1 MDGYSPIEE
10 HGLIGDLQT
19 AALVSHKGEID
30 WFCCPRFDSPTVFA
44 SLLDRERGGH
54 FRIRPAGGG
63 FVTRQLYMP
72 DTAILITRF
81 MSDDGVGE
89 IIDFMPLADDPQ
101 RATSRHDLVRL
112 VHVVRGSM
120 RFEIECA
127 PRFDYGRA
135 AHDLHVDDAGAVFE
149 TPGLRLSLS
158 TGIPLQAHGGSA
170 RGVCDLSAGQLRAL
184 ILRSG
189 ADTTPERIDPR
200 AAFDTLER
208 TGRFWRTWVNASSYR
223 GRWREHVMRS
233 AMTLKMMTYAPTGG
247 LVAAPTA
254 GLPEQIGG
262 ERNWDYRYSWVRDSS
277 FSVQA
282 LLGLGYTD
290 EAQAFT
296 RWISDRVKEHEG
308 DASGPLKIMYRV
320 DGSSDLV
327 EEELTHFAGYRDSRP
342 VRIGNGAADQLQLD
356 VYGEVVGC
364 LALAD
369 RAGACI
375 DNSDWDGIAGMVDW
389 LSTNWDRP
397 DEGIWESR
405 GGARDHTYSRLMSWV
420 AFDRAIRMS
429 NDRGWPGAVA
439 DWTQQRDAVYRQIMA
454 RGWNADRK
462 AFVQHYGS
470 DVLDASLLV
479 MPTSGFLSPHDPRWR
494 STLGAIR
501 DELVS
506 DSLLYRYNPSAAPD
520 GLAGDEGTFSLCSF
534 WYVEALAQSG
544 MVEQAR
550 WTLEKMFS
558 YANHLGLY
566 GEELGR
572 RGEHLGNFPQAFSH
586 LALINAAV
594 SLDARLGDRPMVR
607 LNEQERARLLAPSTP
622 TAG

>member
-1 MDGYSPIEE
+1 MDAYAPIED

-19 AALVSHKGEID
+19 AALVSREGEID
-30 WFCCPRFDSPTVFA
+30 WYCCPRFDSPTVFA
-44 SLLDRERGGH
+44 SLLDADKGGR
-54 FRIRPAGGG
+54 FSIRPVGGD

-89 IIDFMPLADDPQ
+89 IIDCMPIPGDPQ
-101 RATSRHDLVRL
+101 RTTDRHELVRL

-120 RFEIECA
+120 RFEIECT

-135 AHDLHVDDAGAVFE
+135 QHDLRLTDAGAVFE
-149 TPGLRLSLS
+149 SAALRLSLS
-158 TGIPLQAHGGSA
+158 TGIPLQAHDGGVRA
-170 RGVCDLSAGQLRAL
+170 TCDLSAGQARGFV
-184 ILRSG
+184 LRSG
-189 ADTTPERIDPR
+189 ADASPSRIDPEHV
-200 AAFDTLER
+200 FDTLEH
-208 TGRFWRTWVNASSYR
+208 TARFWRTWVNASTYR
-223 GRWREHVMRS
+223 GRWREEVMRS
-233 AMTLKMMTYAPTGG
+233 AMTLKLMTYAPTGG

-254 GLPEQIGG
+254 GLPEQVGG
-262 ERNWDYRYSWVRDSS
+262 ERNWDYRYTWVRDSS

-296 RWISDRVKEHEG
+296 RWISDRVREHEG

-327 EEELTHFAGYRDSRP
+327 EEELGHLSGYRGSRP
-342 VRIGNGAADQLQLD
+342 VRIGNGASDQLQLD
-356 VYGEVVGC
+356 IYGEVLGC

-369 RAGACI
+369 RAGAEI
-375 DNSDWDGIAGMVDW
+375 DNTDWDGIARMVDW
-389 LSTNWDRP
+389 LGQNWDRP

-405 GGARDHTYSRLMSWV
+405 GGAQDHTYSRLMSWV
-420 AFDRAIRMS
+420 AFDRAVRMS
-429 NDRGWPGAVA
+429 DGHGWPGAVS
-439 DWTQQRDAVYRQIMA
+439 DWRGERDAVYRQIMA
-454 RGWNADRK
+454 RGWNPERR

-479 MPTSGFLSPHDPRWR
+479 MPATGFVSPHDPRWR
-494 STLGAIR
+494 STLNAMR
-501 DELVS
+501 EELVS
-506 DSLLYRYNPSAAPD
+506 DSLVYRYNPAASPD
-520 GLAGDEGTFSLCSF
+520 GLAGDEGTFSICTF
-534 WYVEALAQSG
+534 WYVEALAQTG
-544 MVEQAR
+544 LIERAR

-558 YANHLGLY
+558 YSNHLGLY

-594 SLDARLGDRPMVR
+594 DLDGWLGDRPAAMG
-607 LNEQERARLLAPSTP
+607 LNPEERAKLLTLP
-622 TAG
+622 